1 MKNQV
6 ICRSLLL
13 AGLVGLLVGL
23 GLEWVR
29 PFAGNG
35 LIGGWGVAMTAE
47 DWGTP
52 DTRTWGTCTERNPR
66 TEWEET
72 QTAPADSRV
81 VQRDSRAVQRDSRM
95 VQGDSRAVPADVLME
110 PQLKQAEA
118 PMETQAVHSEARSV
132 QTKTRAGQLRKP
144 LETRTDEPWN
154 VRVGTDAGAGV
165 SAGAGAGVSEG
176 MGAGEDVSAGMG
188 EGEDVF
194 TGEGVSTAKPE
205 KEHRAMPGTNDQWR
219 SQTARDTDWLAKEKA
234 GHPVPPPADNHGLL
248 KSGQKEGS
256 VYKDFSEQ
264 DLILWQQETERLVM
278 EGARIF
284 HSDERL
290 GSTNGVSCDMCHPD
304 GRDTHPETY
313 PKYQVQLG
321 RAALLRDM
329 INWCLENPCRG
340 TPLSGDS
347 PEMRALEAYILAMR
361 AGKTLEYGK
370 H

>member
-35 LIGGWGVAMTAE
+35 LIGGLGVAMTAE

-52 DTRTWGTCTERNPR
+52 DARTLGTCVERNPR
-66 TEWEET
+66 TEREEI
-72 QTAPADSRV
+72 QAVLADSRV
-81 VQRDSRAVQRDSRM
+81 VQGDSRAEQGESRV
-95 VQGDSRAVPADVLME
+95 VQGNSRAVPADVLME
-110 PQLKQAEA
+110 HPLKPAEV
-118 PMETQAVHSEARSV
+118 PTETQAMHSEARSV

-144 LETRTDEPWN
+144 LETRMDEPWN

-165 SAGAGAGVSEG
+165 SAGAVISADTGADEDVSTGAGVL
-176 MGAGEDVSAGMG
+176 
-188 EGEDVF
+188 
-194 TGEGVSTAKPE
+194 TAVPE
-205 KEHRAMPGTNDQWR
+205 KERHAMPGTNDQWR
-219 SQTARDTDWLAKEKA
+219 PQTALETDWLAKEKA
-234 GHPVPPPADNHGLL
+234 SHPVLPPADNRGLL

-256 VYKDFSEQ
+256 VYKDFTEQ

-284 HSDERL
+284 HSDELL

>member
-6 ICRSLLL
+6 LCRSLLL

-35 LIGGWGVAMTAE
+35 LIGGWGVCQSAMTAE

-52 DTRTWGTCTERNPR
+52 DARTWGTCTELNSR
-66 TEWEET
+66 TEREET
-72 QTAPADSRV
+72 QVVPADSKV
-81 VQRDSRAVQRDSRM
+81 EQGDSRT
-95 VQGDSRAVPADVLME
+95 VQGDSRAVQGDSRVVPADVLME
-110 PQLKQAEA
+110 PQLEPAEA
-118 PMETQAVHSEARSV
+118 PMETQAMHSEARSV
-132 QTKTRAGQLRKP
+132 QTKTRAEQLRKP
-144 LETRTDEPWN
+144 LEIRTDEPWN
-154 VRVGTDAGAGV
+154 VRVGADVGAGV
-165 SAGAGAGVSEG
+165 SAVEP
-176 MGAGEDVSAGMG
+176 V
-188 EGEDVF
+188 
-194 TGEGVSTAKPE
+194 
-205 KEHRAMPGTNDQWR
+205 KERRAMPGTNDQWR
-219 SQTARDTDWLAKEKA
+219 PQTALGTDWIAKEKA
-234 GHPVPPPADNHGLL
+234 SHPVPPPADDHGLL

-264 DLILWQQETERLVM
+264 DLVLWQQETERLVM

-284 HSDERL
+284 HSDELL

-304 GRDTHPETY
+304 GNSTHPETY

-361 AGKTLEYGK
+361 AGTTLEYGK